1 MQSNMTDHSPPPRPA
16 LAGVRHVALSLVLAI
31 FTAWPG
37 AARADAPVLSLPL
50 DCDPGRS
57 CWLVNLVDHDPG
69 PGATDYRCGRLSY
82 DTHKGTDFAI
92 ANDAVMHKGVHI
104 RAAAPGRVLRVR
116 DGVPNSTPADLESA
130 TALRGR
136 ECGNGLVIDH
146 GDDWT
151 TQYCHMQA
159 GSLRVRPGDAVA
171 RGDILG
177 DIGRSGRSEFPHIH
191 IAVRQGTRVI
201 DPFTGDSNMNT
212 CAVNAPARNLWA
224 PDLQE
229 KLSYPG
235 PQPFH
240 LGFATGVPKKSAI
253 EAGQLGQTRFAADAP
268 ALVFWTEVFSLEKGD
283 RITLSLQ
290 SPDGKPVADNRIVID
305 RPLAKW
311 HGFVGR
317 KKRDADWVSGS
328 YTGRVMI
335 ERGTVQIEKSTAAT
349 VE

>member
-1 MQSNMTDHSPPPRPA
+1 MQSNMTDHPPPPRPM
-16 LAGVRHVALSLVLAI
+16 LSGVRRVALSLFLTI
-31 FTAWPG
+31 FACFPG
-37 AARADAPVLSLPL
+37 SAQAEAPVLSLPL
-50 DCDPGRS
+50 DCDPGRT
-57 CWLVNLVDHDPG
+57 CWLVNYVDHDPG
-69 PGATDYRCGRLSY
+69 PGVTDYRCGRLSY

-92 ANDAVMHKGVHI
+92 ANDAVMNRGVAV

-159 GSLRVRPGDAVA
+159 GSLRVRPGDEVA
-171 RGDILG
+171 RGDVLG

-191 IAVRQGTRVI
+191 LALRQGSRVI
-201 DPFTGDSNMNT
+201 DPFTGDSNINA
-212 CAVNAPARNLWA
+212 CAVDARAQGMWT
-224 PDLQE
+224 PDLKD
-229 KLSYPG
+229 KLAYPG

-240 LGFATGVPKKSAI
+240 LGFADGVPKKSAI
-253 EAGQLGQTRFAADAP
+253 EAGQLGRTRFAPDAP
-268 ALVFWTEVFSLEKGD
+268 ALVFWTEVFSLDKGD

-290 SPDGKPVADNRIVID
+290 GPDGKPVADNRIEID

-317 KKRDADWVSGS
+317 KKRGQGWESGT

-335 ERGTVQIEKSTAAT
+335 ERGTAQIEKSAAAT